1 MQSRSVVTD
10 GFWGT
15 TVLSSELGF
24 DVLTQYVVGSSEKK
38 GFAKKKKKKKGE
50 KQFYSRS
57 RLSKGR
63 DEYTKAVLHWRELCR
78 LDRDDA
84 SIMSR
89 AWL

>member
-38 GFAKKKKKKKGE
+38 ALPKKKKG
-50 KQFYSRS
+50 R
-57 RLSKGR
+57 
-63 DEYTKAVLHWRELCR
+63 KAVLFTESSFQGKR
-78 LDRDDA
+78 
-84 SIMSR
+84 
-89 AWL
+89 

>member
-38 GFAKKKKKKKGE
+38 ALPKKKKKGDR
-50 KQFYSRS
+50 QFYSRS
-57 RLSKGR
+57 RPSKGR

>member
-38 GFAKKKKKKKGE
+38 ALPKKKKKG
-50 KQFYSRS
+50 R
-57 RLSKGR
+57 
-63 DEYTKAVLHWRELCR
+63 KAVLFTESSFQGKR
-78 LDRDDA
+78 
-84 SIMSR
+84 
-89 AWL
+89 